1 MNMSSHEDG
10 QQSGA
15 CSRWDIPQIDE
26 RTPSVGGNG
35 GHASQSGYEE
45 GFAQGREEAL
55 AAGRREIEAQVAV
68 LTRLV
73 QSLAKP
79 FEELDETVET
89 ELLSLATTVA
99 RQVVRRELQTDP
111 QLVLAVIRESI
122 GLLPVASR
130 EITLKLHPEDA
141 RLVREYESAA
151 IEEGQWRIL
160 EDANC
165 ARGGCVVTTGH
176 ARIDASV
183 NEQITR
189 IADAVLGAA
198 DAGSV
203 ES

>member
-1 MNMSSHEDG
+1 MSSHEDG
-10 QQSGA
+10 QQANA

-26 RTPSVGGNG
+26 QLASVGGNG
-35 GHASQSGYEE
+35 GRARQAGYEE

-55 AAGRREIEAQVAV
+55 AAGRREVEAQVAV

-79 FEELDETVET
+79 FEELDESVET
-89 ELLSLATTVA
+89 ELLSLATTIA

-122 GLLPVASR
+122 GLLPVATR

-160 EDANC
+160 EDANR
-165 ARGGCVVTTGH
+165 ARGDCIVSTGH
-176 ARIDASV
+176 ARIDASL
-183 NEQITR
+183 NEQVTR
-189 IADAVLGAA
+189 IANAVLGAG
-198 DAGSV
+198 DGGSV